1 MAEREGCQTAP
12 VGGRAGGG
20 RRAASSPRCSNGFP
34 PPWASPLLCPA
45 ANRPTLAC
53 CENRGP
59 AGGHMDSDDNEGLS
73 ELHKVG
79 VTNGPGADVS
89 CRNKADASA
98 RSERVATDA
107 G

>member
-1 MAEREGCQTAP
+1 MLDSFRKEYTINDISSTYPALKK
-12 VGGRAGGG
+12 GGG
-20 RRAASSPRCSNGFP
+20 VAG
-34 PPWASPLLCPA
+34 
-45 ANRPTLAC
+45 TLF
-53 CENRGP
+53 
-59 AGGHMDSDDNEGLS
+59 DSDDNEGLS

>member
-12 VGGRAGGG
+12 VGV
-20 RRAASSPRCSNGFP
+20 
-34 PPWASPLLCPA
+34 
-45 ANRPTLAC
+45 
-53 CENRGP
+53 
-59 AGGHMDSDDNEGLS
+59 EGLS

>member
-1 MAEREGCQTAP
+1 MAG
-12 VGGRAGGG
+12 
-20 RRAASSPRCSNGFP
+20 
-34 PPWASPLLCPA
+34 
-45 ANRPTLAC
+45 TLF
-53 CENRGP
+53 
-59 AGGHMDSDDNEGLS
+59 DSDDNEGLS